1 VGIFA
6 VAIEKGQGGDK
17 VSLLE
22 EVTGFR
28 EPQFFLSSSV
38 KV

>member
-6 VAIEKGQGGDK
+6 VAIEKGQGGDE